1 MSFAPSIPV
10 GLKTS
15 RSVRFPWPSL
25 PFRSK
30 GSFGRQALTIV
41 EYPHPILL
49 NCIFTLTS
57 SPIFTSVPPGMYSPR
72 FSVYCHILILLILS
86 FHFAPTIYDSRRLH
100 DLSTQYGYHLFSTI
114 HISSHP
120 GMCSSRFSSYGHILI
135 ILILCHVAP
144 TIYDLH
150 YTIHPF
156 NRLPST
162 AEIAP
167 GSCACSRYPAAPT
180 SIPGP
185 SANPHFF

>member
-1 MSFAPSIPV
+1 M

-25 PFRSK
+25 PFWSK

-57 SPIFTSVPPGMYSPR
+57 SPIFTSVPPGMYSPG
-72 FSVYCHILILLILS
+72 FSVYHHILILLILS

-100 DLSTQYGYHLFSTI
+100 DPSTQYGYHLFSTI

-144 TIYDLH
+144 TIYDLC

-167 GSCACSRYPAAPT
+167 GSCARSRYPAAPT

-185 SANPHFF
+185 